1 MALQINPSLGLQARR
16 VQYPDGLPTG
26 QAVIT
31 TAGRMVA
38 AIKKS
43 LSRCRG
49 NTPIMMRRHYE
60 ERSREFSSAVSQN
73 SCPRLRNKGWLVK
86 RTVTNALS
94 GGTCRLGSSEKQ
106 EGCGLLRMLCRVE
119 GYVHEQERDSNQN
132 QCDYD
137 IHD

>member
-1 MALQINPSLGLQARR
+1 MALQINPSLRLKARR

-49 NTPIMMRRHYE
+49 NTPIMMRRHY
-60 ERSREFSSAVSQN
+60 
-73 SCPRLRNKGWLVK
+73 
-86 RTVTNALS
+86 
-94 GGTCRLGSSEKQ
+94 
-106 EGCGLLRMLCRVE
+106 
-119 GYVHEQERDSNQN
+119 
-132 QCDYD
+132 
-137 IHD
+137 